1 MQGTRLLNTV
11 SETTGDITNLLRQV
25 RSGDKD
31 ANGKLMAAL
40 QVELRQLAARAMRHE
55 RPGHTLQ
62 PTALVNEAFIRLAS
76 NSAIESKDRA
86 HFLAIAAR
94 LMREILVDY
103 ARRRGAQKRGSGMK
117 MTLDDG
123 LALAD
128 DRLDDVIGCDELL
141 GRLEQLDARQAR
153 IVELRFF
160 AGLSVEEVADILEI
174 SAPTVKREWASARA
188 WLHRELTA
196 RRAP

>member
-160 AGLSVEEVADILEI
+160 AGLSVEEVAEILEV